1 MASEDYGEMSGED
14 MCEYLREKG
23 LGRWADAFKEKS
35 VIKLRELNDGVLA
48 EMGIDQPEDRQK
60 ILDSILKIWPSA
72 PKVFNDPIHGSMELH
87 PLLVKI
93 IDTPQFQRLRYIKQL
108 GAGYLVYPGASHNR
122 FEHSIGVGYLAGEL
136 VKALKEKQ
144 PELGINERDIL
155 CVQIAGLCHD
165 LGHGPF
171 SHVFDGMF
179 IRKVKLPP
187 GPLRKKMKTWKHED
201 ASVEMFDHLMRSNK
215 DLQWM
220 MKACRL
226 KPSKDLDFIK
236 EMIQP
241 PAAQEEYKGR
251 PKKSFLYEIVANK
264 RNGIDVDK
272 FDYFARDCHHLG
284 IKNNF
289 DHGRFIKFA
298 RVCEVDGQKV
308 DGQEEDGQEGDG
320 QEEDGQEGDG
330 QEGDGQEG
338 DGQEEHGQEGDGQEG
353 DGQEEDG
360 QEGDGQEG
368 DGQEEDV
375 QEEDVQEEDVLEV
388 DRQKHICTRDK
399 EVNNLYD
406 LFHTRYS
413 LHRRAYQHNVVKII
427 EHMIVEAFLKA
438 DKHIQIKGS
447 GGEMFTLSTAITDME
462 AYTKLTDCVF
472 DQILNS
478 TEDNLREA
486 REILTNI
493 VDRKHYRFLGEIKP
507 KRIPTKEE
515 ISQLKEDLAAALPLP
530 REGAQADG
538 LTKEDFVVLPVTM
551 DYGKKEKDPI
561 DSMDFY
567 NKKNPTQA
575 FKIKREEVSKL
586 LPEHFSETLV
596 RVYSRKIDLKSLE
609 AARGHFELWNNVRNP
624 VWTDCHVTVS

>member
-14 MCEYLREKG
+14 MCEYLKEKG
-23 LGRWADAFKEKS
+23 LGKWADKFKEKS
-35 VIKLRELNDGVLA
+35 VIKLWELNDDDFMS
-48 EMGIDQPEDRQK
+48 EMGIYKVEDRQK
-60 ILDSILKIWPSA
+60 ILDSILKIWPAA

-144 PELGINERDIL
+144 PELNINKRDIL

-171 SHVFDGMF
+171 SHLFDKMF
-179 IRKVKLPP
+179 IPKATPP
-187 GPLRKKMKTWKHED
+187 SGPRREQMKTWKHED
-201 ASVEMFDHLMRSNK
+201 ASVEMFDHMVESNV

-220 MKACRL
+220 MKACGML
-226 KPSKDLDFIK
+226 PNDEVFIK
-236 EMIQP
+236 DMIQP
-241 PAAQEEYKGR
+241 KKKWPYKGR
-251 PKKSFLYEIVANK
+251 PEEKSFLYEIVNNK

-272 FDYFARDCHHLG
+272 FDYFARDSYHLG

-298 RVCEVDGQKV
+298 RVCDVDDQKGAEQKGDGQKVDAQEVDGLEVDEQKGDEQKVDGQKV
-308 DGQEEDGQEGDG
+308 
-320 QEEDGQEGDG
+320 
-330 QEGDGQEG
+330 
-338 DGQEEHGQEGDGQEG
+338 
-353 DGQEEDG
+353 
-360 QEGDGQEG
+360 
-368 DGQEEDV
+368 V
-375 QEEDVQEEDVLEV
+375 
-388 DRQKHICTRDK
+388 RQKHICTRDK

-406 LFHTRYS
+406 LFYTRYS

-427 EHMIVEAFLKA
+427 EYMITEAFLLA
-438 DKHIQIKGS
+438 DEHIQIEGS
-447 GGEMFTLSTAITDME
+447 GGDMFTLSTAITDME

-478 TEDNLREA
+478 TGTEDNLIKA

-493 VDRKHYRFLGEIKP
+493 GDRKHYRCLGGIKP
-507 KRIPTKEE
+507 KIQPKGIP
-515 ISQLKEDLAAALPLP
+515 QLKKDLFPQ
-530 REGAQADG
+530 EGVQADG
-538 LTKEDFVVLPVTM
+538 LPKEDFVVLPVTM
-551 DYGKKEKDPI
+551 DYGMKKKDPI

-567 NKKNPTQA
+567 SKKTHTQA
-575 FKIKREEVSKL
+575 FKIKREEVSRL
-586 LPEHFSETLV
+586 LPVHFSETLF
-596 RVYSRKIDLKSLE
+596 RVYSRKIDPESLRATRVRLE
-609 AARGHFELWNNVRNP
+609 EWIRVRNRRHP
-624 VWTDCHVTVS
+624 VESHCLLTQFG

>member
-1 MASEDYGEMSGED
+1 MSWED
-14 MCEYLREKG
+14 MCEYLKEKG

-35 VIKLRELNDGVLA
+35 VIKLRELNDGVLVGK
-48 EMGIDQPEDRQK
+48 GIYQPEDRQK
-60 ILDSILKIWPSA
+60 ILDSILKILPAA

-108 GAGYLVYPGASHNR
+108 GAGYFVYPGASHNR

-144 PELGINERDIL
+144 PELDITYRDIL

-171 SHVFDGMF
+171 SHLFDAMF
-179 IRKVKLPP
+179 IPKATPPP
-187 GPLRKKMKTWKHED
+187 GPGEQMRTWKHED
-201 ASVEMFDHLMRSNK
+201 ASVKMFDHLMRSNK

-220 MKACRL
+220 MRACGMEL
-226 KPSKDLDFIK
+226 PEDLVFIK

-241 PAAQEEYKGR
+241 PAAQEEWPYEGR
-251 PKKSFLYEIVANK
+251 PEEKSFLYEIVANK

-272 FDYFARDCHHLG
+272 FDYFARDSYHLG

-298 RVCEVDGQKV
+298 RVCEVDG
-308 DGQEEDGQEGDG
+308 
-320 QEEDGQEGDG
+320 
-330 QEGDGQEG
+330 
-338 DGQEEHGQEGDGQEG
+338 
-353 DGQEEDG
+353 
-360 QEGDGQEG
+360 
-368 DGQEEDV
+368 
-375 QEEDVQEEDVLEV
+375 
-388 DRQKHICTRDK
+388 QKHICTRDK

-427 EHMIVEAFLKA
+427 EYMITEAFLKA
-438 DKHIQIKGS
+438 DEHIQIEGS

-472 DQILNS
+472 DRILNS

-486 REILTNI
+486 REILKNI
-493 VDRKHYRFLGEIKP
+493 VERKHYRFLGGIKP
-507 KRIPTKEE
+507 EGIQTEE
-515 ISQLKEDLAAALPLP
+515 KISQLKVDLAAALPFP
-530 REGAQADG
+530 RRGAQADG
-538 LTKEDFVVLPVTM
+538 LREEDFVVLPVTM
-551 DYGKKEKDPI
+551 DYGMKKKDPI

-567 NKKNPTQA
+567 SKKNPTQA
-575 FKIKREEVSKL
+575 FKIKREQVSML
-586 LPEHFSETLV
+586 LPEHFSETLF
-596 RVYSRKIDLKSLE
+596 RVYSRKIDPESLE
-609 AARGHFELWNNVRNP
+609 AARGHLEQWINLRNEQLP
-624 VWTDCHVTVS
+624 GNMYI

>member
-1 MASEDYGEMSGED
+1 
-14 MCEYLREKG
+14 
-23 LGRWADAFKEKS
+23 
-35 VIKLRELNDGVLA
+35 
-48 EMGIDQPEDRQK
+48 
-60 ILDSILKIWPSA
+60 
-72 PKVFNDPIHGSMELH
+72 MELH

-144 PELGINERDIL
+144 PELDINKRDIL

-171 SHVFDGMF
+171 SHLFDAMF
-179 IRKVKLPP
+179 IPKVTPPP
-187 GPLRKKMKTWKHED
+187 GPLGEKMKTWKHED
-201 ASVEMFDHLMRSNK
+201 ASVEMFDHLVDSNE

-220 MKACRL
+220 MKAYGL
-226 KPSKDLDFIK
+226 NLTKDLEFIK
-236 EMIQP
+236 EMIKP
-241 PAAQEEYKGR
+241 PEAKKKYECR
-251 PKKSFLYEIVANK
+251 PEKSFLYEIVNNK
-264 RNGIDVDK
+264 RTGIDVDK
-272 FDYFARDCHHLG
+272 FDYFARDSYHLG

-298 RVCEVDGQKV
+298 RVCEVDEQKGDGQKVDEVDEQKGDGQKMDEVDEQKGDGQKV

-338 DGQEEHGQEGDGQEG
+338 DGQEG
-353 DGQEEDG
+353 DGQEE
-360 QEGDGQEG
+360 

-375 QEEDVQEEDVLEV
+375 QEEDVQEEDVLEVDVLEV

-427 EHMIVEAFLKA
+427 EHMITEAFLKA
-438 DKHIQIKGS
+438 DEHIQIKGS
-447 GGEMFTLSTAITDME
+447 GGRMFTLSTAITDME

-486 REILTNI
+486 REILTKV
-493 VDRKHYRFLGEIKP
+493 VDRKHYRFLGGIKP
-507 KRIPTKEE
+507 RIQTERGLCSFACYYGLWE
-515 ISQLKEDLAAALPLP
+515 
-530 REGAQADG
+530 RER
-538 LTKEDFVVLPVTM
+538 TPS
-551 DYGKKEKDPI
+551 I
-561 DSMDFY
+561 
-567 NKKNPTQA
+567 
-575 FKIKREEVSKL
+575 
-586 LPEHFSETLV
+586 
-596 RVYSRKIDLKSLE
+596 
-609 AARGHFELWNNVRNP
+609 
-624 VWTDCHVTVS
+624 VWTSTARKTLPSIQNQERRGVQASPSAVL